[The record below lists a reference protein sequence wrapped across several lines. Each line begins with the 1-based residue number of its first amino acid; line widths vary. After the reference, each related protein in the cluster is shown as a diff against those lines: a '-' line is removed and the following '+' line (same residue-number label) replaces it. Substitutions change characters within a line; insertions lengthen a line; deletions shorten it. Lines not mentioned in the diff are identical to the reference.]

1 MNKFS
6 NKYKTADG
14 EARAFVELKQL
25 KTLWFNTGTLC
36 NITCANCYIESS
48 PSNDR
53 LVYLSVADVRQFLDE
68 IAREGFR
75 VEQLGF
81 TGGEPFMNPAMN
93 DILEVSMQ
101 TELEVLVLT
110 NAMQPLMR
118 PKVQA
123 GLVALKERF
132 GAEKLIMR
140 VSLDSY
146 RQDLHDDER
155 GAGAFAKTLEGL
167 RWLSEQGFRLH
178 IAGRQ
183 FTQDDDETSIKH
195 YQNILHQHEIKL
207 DERAHPFTFFT
218 EMDEQAEVPEITTK
232 CWDILS
238 VHPDDMMCASS
249 RMVVKYKGDETP
261 SVIACTLLPYA
272 KNFNL
277 GDSLKKAHQSVYLNH
292 THCAKFCVL
301 GGSSCS

>member
-93 DILEVSMQ
+93 DILKVSMQ

-140 VSLDSY
+140 VS
-146 RQDLHDDER
+146 
-155 GAGAFAKTLEGL
+155 
-167 RWLSEQGFRLH
+167 
-178 IAGRQ
+178 
-183 FTQDDDETSIKH
+183 
-195 YQNILHQHEIKL
+195 
-207 DERAHPFTFFT
+207 
-218 EMDEQAEVPEITTK
+218 
-232 CWDILS
+232 
-238 VHPDDMMCASS
+238 
-249 RMVVKYKGDETP
+249 
-261 SVIACTLLPYA
+261 
-272 KNFNL
+272 
-277 GDSLKKAHQSVYLNH
+277 
-292 THCAKFCVL
+292 
-301 GGSSCS
+301 